1 MSFNK
6 YHRLILLLILAAI
19 LLLSSC
25 TTTKHTTR
33 EKTDTTIEQTTVIDT
48 SVVVRL
54 KPIEFSGNIEALP
67 TLGSLPT
74 AKLDTIKNDNG
85 DLLIIDRKGEKINF
99 KVEPQPQKIDV
110 KAKKT
115 IKTHSKTFK
124 SDKIVEKPLY
134 LYYVFGIVLLVVV
147 IGLVV
152 RFRKLF

>member
-1 MSFNK
+1 MNK
-6 YHRLILLLILAAI
+6 LPILAAI

-25 TTTKHTTR
+25 TTTKHIIR
-33 EKTDTTIEQTTVIDT
+33 EKTDTTTEQTTIIDT
-48 SVVVRL
+48 SVMVRL

-67 TLGSLPT
+67 TLGAIPT
-74 AKLDTIKNDNG
+74 TKPDTIKNDNG

-99 KVEPQPQKIDV
+99 KVEPQPQKVDV

-124 SDKIVEKPLY
+124 SDKTVEKPVY

-147 IGLVV
+147 ICLVV

>member
-1 MSFNK
+1 MNK
-6 YHRLILLLILAAI
+6 LPILAAI

-25 TTTKHTTR
+25 TTTKHITR
-33 EKTDTTIEQTTVIDT
+33 EKTDTTTEQTTVIDT

-54 KPIEFSGNIEALP
+54 KPIEFSGNIESLP

-99 KVEPQPQKIDV
+99 KVEAQPQKIDV

-124 SDKIVEKPLY
+124 SDKTVEKPVY

>member
-1 MSFNK
+1 MNK
-6 YHRLILLLILAAI
+6 LPILAAI

-25 TTTKHTTR
+25 TTTKHITR
-33 EKTDTTIEQTTVIDT
+33 EKTDTTTEQTTVIDT
-48 SVVVRL
+48 SVMVRL
-54 KPIEFSGNIEALP
+54 KPIEFGGNIGLLPTIGALP
-67 TLGSLPT
+67 TTKP
-74 AKLDTIKNDNG
+74 DTIKNDNG

-99 KVEPQPQKIDV
+99 KVEPQPQKVDV

-124 SDKIVEKPLY
+124 SDKTVEKPVY

-147 IGLVV
+147 ICLVV

>member
-1 MSFNK
+1 MNK
-6 YHRLILLLILAAI
+6 LPILAAI

-25 TTTKHTTR
+25 TTTKHITR
-33 EKTDTTIEQTTVIDT
+33 EKTETTTEQTTVIDT

-54 KPIEFSGNIEALP
+54 KPIEFSGNIGLLPTIGALP
-67 TLGSLPT
+67 TTKP
-74 AKLDTIKNDNG
+74 DTIKNDNG

-99 KVEPQPQKIDV
+99 KVEPQPQKVDV

-124 SDKIVEKPLY
+124 SDKTVEKPLY

>member
-1 MSFNK
+1 MNK
-6 YHRLILLLILAAI
+6 LPILAAI

-25 TTTKHTTR
+25 TTTKHITR
-33 EKTDTTIEQTTVIDT
+33 EKTDTTTEQTTVIDT
-48 SVVVRL
+48 SVVVQL
-54 KPIEFSGNIEALP
+54 NPIEFNGQIKSLP

-99 KVEPQPQKIDV
+99 KVEAQPQKIDV

-124 SDKIVEKPLY
+124 IDKTVEKPVY

-147 IGLVV
+147 ISLVV
-152 RFRKLF
+152 RFMKLF

>member
-1 MSFNK
+1 MNK
-6 YHRLILLLILAAI
+6 LPILAAI

-25 TTTKHTTR
+25 TTTKHITR
-33 EKTDTTIEQTTVIDT
+33 EKTDTTTEQTTVIDT
-48 SVVVRL
+48 SVVVQL
-54 KPIEFSGNIEALP
+54 KPIEFSGNIESLP
-67 TLGSLPT
+67 TFGSLPT
-74 AKLDTIKNDNG
+74 TKPDTLKNDNG

-99 KVEPQPQKIDV
+99 KVEPKPQKVDV

-124 SDKIVEKPLY
+124 SDKTVEKPLY